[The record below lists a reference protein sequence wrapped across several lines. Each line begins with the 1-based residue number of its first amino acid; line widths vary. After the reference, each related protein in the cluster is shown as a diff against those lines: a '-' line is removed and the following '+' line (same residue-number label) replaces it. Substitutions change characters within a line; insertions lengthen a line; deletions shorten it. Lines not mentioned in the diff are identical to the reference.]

1 MKRFSL
7 AAVVFAT
14 TLVVA
19 PPSALCDSF
28 GYRTS
33 GSRIGLKASFDTGRE
48 GVLSGFAESG
58 TFTNTELSNTGG
70 SNNGGAL
77 GYRNAERSVNGAFL
91 FDRVLKGGAKGGQQD
106 NSGVLLVDLNDGE
119 LVLLSG
125 NDGGGAGSGGK
136 NGQFLF
142 ADRGRYTVSNELQ
155 RGNSTIRSNTA
166 ALTVTPEPGSLFLLG
181 TGLLGLALVLFWKA
195 AKRPTG
201 S

>member
-1 MKRFSL
+1 MKKYSL
-7 AAVVFAT
+7 AAIVLAT

-33 GSRIGLKASFDTGRE
+33 GSKVGSNSSLRSGRE
-48 GVLSGFAESG
+48 GALSGIAEIGIFANSD
-58 TFTNTELSNTGG
+58 LSNSSG
-70 SNNGGAL
+70 SNYGGAF
-77 GYRNAERSVNGAFL
+77 GSSNAEHPIDGAFF
-91 FDRVLKGGAKGGQQD
+91 FDKQLRGGTETGQQ
-106 NSGVLLVDLNDGE
+106 NNIGALVDLNGQE

-125 NDGGGAGSGGK
+125 IEGGGSSPGGK
-136 NGQFLF
+136 NGQFFF
-142 ADRGRYTVSNELQ
+142 ADNGAYHVSNELQ
-155 RGNSTIRSNTA
+155 RGNGTIGSTAT

-195 AKRPTG
+195 AKRSTG